1 MHNAC
6 CADNQTRVSL
16 AAQAQHD
23 EWDDWIRDWLLAQT
37 DRQCPLAAKTVEV
50 YRQGARQF
58 VDWLIEHEPTATGP
72 GAVTSRHGERPPAR
86 QHAAAA
92 LE

>member
-1 MHNAC
+1 MHNAR

-23 EWDDWIRDWLLAQT
+23 EWDDWLLAQT